1 MCLPTR
7 TPILMVVVI
16 RVVFVLQNLAKMR
29 LCSLV
34 LSSNFS
40 NCCRDQFVG
49 RTIGEEFKF
58 FGTAVLSRPSPFGL
72 KTATALHGAA
82 ATCRDAGLEMMS
94 D

>member
-1 MCLPTR
+1 MDLPTK
-7 TPILMVVVI
+7 TPILIVVVS

-58 FGTAVLSRPSPFGL
+58 LELQSSFRSAVLFEDGNILRN
-72 KTATALHGAA
+72 AA

>member
-16 RVVFVLQNLAKMR
+16 RVVFDLQNLAKMR

-34 LSSNFS
+34 LSSNFP
-40 NCCRDQFVG
+40 NCCRDQFVI

-58 FGTAVLSRPSPFGL
+58 LELRSLVVVWFEDCSC
-72 KTATALHGAA
+72 AA
-82 ATCRDAGLEMMS
+82 QRSFDLP
-94 D
+94 

>member
-1 MCLPTR
+1 
-7 TPILMVVVI
+7 MVVVI

-58 FGTAVLSRPSPFGL
+58 LELQSSFSS
-72 KTATALHGAA
+72 ALLFEDGDMMRDAA
-82 ATCRDAGLEMMS
+82 ATCRDAGLEMTS

>member
-1 MCLPTR
+1 MCLSTR
-7 TPILMVVVI
+7 IPIVMVI

-40 NCCRDQFVG
+40 NCCRDRFVG

-58 FGTAVLSRPSPFGL
+58 LELQSYFRSAVRYEDDDMLRS
-72 KTATALHGAA
+72 AA
-82 ATCRDAGLEMMS
+82 ATCSDARLKMMS
-94 D
+94 N